1 MGGGYLWVFGIVCRE
16 CLIKHF
22 GYIDTSHLPNSA
34 EIKLQESLEKNDE
47 DDLTLIRREKG
58 ASSACPNC
66 GINLGAD
73 PMKANLRSDP
83 ILQSIADKL
92 RKYLEN
98 EPELEQ
104 ALEEAKEEKQHKPTP
119 ESPEKGD
126 ADVSATSNGE
136 SANNQVRNIIFHLL
150 PFKPKELE

>member
-1 MGGGYLWVFGIVCRE
+1 
-16 CLIKHF
+16 LIKHF

-92 RKYLEN
+92 RKFLEN

-104 ALEEAKEEKQHKPTP
+104 ALEEAKEEKPHK
-119 ESPEKGD
+119 SPEKGD
-126 ADVSATSNGE
+126 ADVSATSNVE
-136 SANNQVRNIIFHLL
+136 STNNQVRNIIFHLL
-150 PFKPKELE
+150 PYKPKELE